1 MGPKKKNPSSNTGQR
16 AAKRQKTTNDTVQ
29 NDPNVIQS
37 LTQSITANIL
47 SELKKVG
54 VLPSTGQQETIT
66 TLSGQQTAMPKET
79 NAGEIVNEPFPLQA
93 QQRINSTVTS
103 STPQST
109 TAQHAQGATQIT
121 AASAAPVIIPESSEQ
136 QLPAATFVNLTQQLQ
151 GSRIPEVS
159 TRCTSRTNHGARNTD
174 ASKLLDDIEKLTTAA
189 IAPST
194 AATYNRAWR
203 AFASFCTSYSIP
215 CVLPLTSSI
224 VALFVAHLFSTA
236 FSPKTI
242 STYLSALGY
251 VHKILNYQDPT
262 QSFLIQKLIAG
273 AYRLGNT
280 FDIRLPITNH
290 ILDKLVS
297 CLPQVVM
304 EENNQKMF
312 RALFLFAF
320 SAFARIGEL
329 VGSEG
334 HYDEVIQISDVTFTC
349 KAGKP
354 SQVNV
359 CFKTFKHNSSGIPK
373 FISFSHG
380 DCKISAVEALLQ
392 YLNTRK
398 NITGPLFLLDNS
410 SPLTRVK
417 FNHILKKCLLMC
429 GLDSTKY
436 KGHSFRIGAATA
448 AALKGCTDAQIRAM
462 GRWQSNAFQKY
473 IRSNHVPTSE

>member
-1 MGPKKKNPSSNTGQR
+1 MGPKKKYPPSATVGQR
-16 AAKRQKTTNDTVQ
+16 PTKKQRTSDSAVTNDSS
-29 NDPNVIQS
+29 VIQS

-54 VLPSTGQQETIT
+54 VLPTVGPQEAIT
-66 TLSGQQTAMPKET
+66 TQVPHSLQDSNSARATSEE
-79 NAGEIVNEPFPLQA
+79 NVSEPIAA
-93 QQRINSTVTS
+93 QQGTAYTVPSSPS

-109 TAQHAQGATQIT
+109 SAHGVTAQNTAVNGAPI
-121 AASAAPVIIPESSEQ
+121 EQ
-136 QLPAATFVNLTQQLQ
+136 QLPAATFVNLAQQLQ
-151 GSRIPEVS
+151 GSRIQEVS
-159 TRCTSRTNHGARNTD
+159 TGCTSRTNHGASSVD
-174 ASKLLDDIEKLTTAA
+174 ASELLDNIAKLTTAA

-194 AATYNRAWR
+194 TATYNRAWR
-203 AFASFCTSYSIP
+203 VFTSFCISYNIP

-224 VALFVAHLFSTA
+224 VALFVAHLFSA
-236 FSPKTI
+236 SFSPKSI

-262 QSFLIQKLIAG
+262 QAFLIQKLIAG

-290 ILDKLVS
+290 ILDQLVS
-297 CLPQVVM
+297 CLPQVVS

-334 HYDEVIQISDVTFTC
+334 HYEEVIQLSDVTFTC
-349 KAGKP
+349 KAGKAY
-354 SQVNV
+354 QVNV
-359 CFKTFKHNSSGIPK
+359 CFKTFKHNSSGVPK

-392 YLNTRK
+392 YLNIRK

-410 SPLTRVK
+410 LPLTRVK
-417 FNHILKKCLLMC
+417 FNHTLKKCLLLC
-429 GLDSTKY
+429 GLDSSKY

-448 AALKGCTDAQIRAM
+448 AAFKGCTDTQIRSM